1 MSFSRKRQRFLVN
14 QGYAYKVVT
23 KLAGSEKDKELL
35 YESREHQVGFIITV
49 ICNIL
54 SCSQVT
60 LLHQT
65 LAANDADLEEEV
77 VPGAGPGLKGG
88 VRRAGNMASMSGADD
103 NVYLE
108 VRSRTKEK
116 HPLFKKLRALN

>member
-35 YESREHQVGFIITV
+35 YESREQ
-49 ICNIL
+49 
-54 SCSQVT
+54 QVT

-65 LAANDADLEEEV
+65 LAANDADLEEEGL
-77 VPGAGPGLKGG
+77 GAGGGGGKGA

-108 VRSRTKEK
+108 MRSKTK
-116 HPLFKKLRALN
+116 HPLFKKLRALTSK

>member
-1 MSFSRKRQRFLVN
+1 MTTIIAQDTAEMSFSRKRQRFLVN

-35 YESREHQVGFIITV
+35 YENREQ
-49 ICNIL
+49 
-54 SCSQVT
+54 QVT

-65 LAANDADLEEEV
+65 LAANDADLEEEGLGQGGTGK
-77 VPGAGPGLKGG
+77 GA

-108 VRSRTKEK
+108 MRSKTK
-116 HPLFKKLRALN
+116 HPLFKKLRALTSK

>member
-35 YESREHQVGFIITV
+35 YENREQ
-49 ICNIL
+49 
-54 SCSQVT
+54 QVT

-65 LAANDADLEEEV
+65 LAANDADLEEEGGL
-77 VPGAGPGLKGG
+77 GAAAGG
-88 VRRAGNMASMSGADD
+88 GKSAVRRAGNMASMSGADD

-108 VRSRTKEK
+108 MRSKTK
-116 HPLFKKLRALN
+116 HPLFKKLRALTSK

>member
-35 YESREHQVGFIITV
+35 YESREQ
-49 ICNIL
+49 
-54 SCSQVT
+54 QVT

-65 LAANDADLEEEV
+65 LAANDADLEEENL
-77 VPGAGPGLKGG
+77 PGSAKGAM
-88 VRRAGNMASMSGADD
+88 RRTGNMSSMSGADD
-103 NVYLE
+103 NVYMEL
-108 VRSRTKEK
+108 KNKAK
-116 HPLFKKLRALN
+116 HPLFKKLRALTSK